1 LLISTV
7 TVSQCCLIKLLP
19 YILSEKDVYILAS
32 EMVSTGNRHCANC
45 IGTLSFPMLR
55 QWYWSVV
62 ITATTE
68 DYDGQHSAAAT
79 VEVTTK

>member
-1 LLISTV
+1 
-7 TVSQCCLIKLLP
+7 
-19 YILSEKDVYILAS
+19 
-32 EMVSTGNRHCANC
+32 MVSTGNRHCANC

>member
-1 LLISTV
+1 
-7 TVSQCCLIKLLP
+7 
-19 YILSEKDVYILAS
+19 
-32 EMVSTGNRHCANC
+32 
-45 IGTLSFPMLR
+45 MLR

-68 DYDGQHSAAAT
+68 DYDGQHSAAAA